1 MDNRLTYSWI
11 ILSLF
16 LSTNGTIRISSFIV
30 SPNKFN
36 ITCQWTDFT
45 TNVIFLRQTQIY
57 PSASGEHSRFYNVL
71 QVKNPASE
79 CHVQTSLPV
88 ACVCIKSSAASCI
101 INNSLEEHIIVQWKC
116 AIVLNETLTESN
128 ITTLTKYK
136 PAKIT
141 TFQVN
146 AFQGVSNVTLKEN
159 STAMLT
165 CISEGFPIPE
175 IGLIKG
181 ETLAIG
187 VSIVQSEISI
197 KGQLNKTFI
206 NVNRQMTGK
215 YTCVA
220 SNIHGQS
227 EQSLY
232 LNILYPPSVIR
243 TENVY
248 ITEGESINITCK
260 YEPGNP
266 PETAVQWIKAD
277 VIYSNKT
284 LLYQRVA
291 RTDAGIYT
299 CIATNTYDNGH
310 TNFTGV
316 DSQRFILHV
325 LYQPIVQRFSL
336 EQFDDNLNVTVSEND
351 NVVFNCVAEGFPSP
365 DMRLLKDSVKLA
377 EFNGKSQ
384 GNTTTRLW
392 HEMPSVGRHD
402 MGQYTCEASNT
413 IGLGGKKMFL
423 NVLFPASRKIPI
435 QNVSN
440 NRNEANIY
448 LGGEVTFSFS
458 ALANPLPTSAEYVWH
473 KCSDTNICTEIA
485 NSSRSY
491 IETYR
496 DFSNLTVV
504 NITESDYGMYILQ
517 VGNGIGKPHMEV
529 YFLKRLSS
537 FPTKPITSVSHI
549 GLISAG
555 LSVVFILVVIF
566 VVACVCLHLRRQK
579 TIGKKRRISV
589 CCSINPL
596 LQRHYRAT
604 SFSALG
610 SVGCSRRGY
619 CSVFFIAC

>member
-1 MDNRLTYSWI
+1 MEVCN
-11 ILSLF
+11 SLKRDID
-16 LSTNGTIRISSFIV
+16 G
-30 SPNKFN
+30 K
-36 ITCQWTDFT
+36 Q
-45 TNVIFLRQTQIY
+45 
-57 PSASGEHSRFYNVL
+57 H
-71 QVKNPASE
+71 
-79 CHVQTSLPV
+79 
-88 ACVCIKSSAASCI
+88 
-101 INNSLEEHIIVQWKC
+101 NNSNKIQTCK
-116 AIVLNETLTESN
+116 NNN
-128 ITTLTKYK
+128 ISK
-136 PAKIT
+136 
-141 TFQVN
+141 
-146 AFQGVSNVTLKEN
+146 
-159 STAMLT
+159 
-165 CISEGFPIPE
+165 
-175 IGLIKG
+175 
-181 ETLAIG
+181 
-187 VSIVQSEISI
+187 ISI

-377 EFNGKSQ
+377 EFN
-384 GNTTTRLW
+384 
-392 HEMPSVGRHD
+392 
-402 MGQYTCEASNT
+402 
-413 IGLGGKKMFL
+413 
-423 NVLFPASRKIPI
+423 
-435 QNVSN
+435 
-440 NRNEANIY
+440 
-448 LGGEVTFSFS
+448 
-458 ALANPLPTSAEYVWH
+458 
-473 KCSDTNICTEIA
+473 
-485 NSSRSY
+485 
-491 IETYR
+491 
-496 DFSNLTVV
+496 
-504 NITESDYGMYILQ
+504 

-555 LSVVFILVVIF
+555 LSVVFILVEKNVGYLF
-566 VVACVCLHLRRQK
+566 VVPSTPYYNDTTAQPPLVPLDRLDVQGEAIALSSSLPAENVDVHSEIYSEIDPQLVED
-579 TIGKKRRISV
+579 IISGDD
-589 CCSINPL
+589 
-596 LQRHYRAT
+596 RAT
-604 SFSALG
+604 NEAQL
-610 SVGCSRRGY
+610 
-619 CSVFFIAC
+619 I

>member
-1 MDNRLTYSWI
+1 
-11 ILSLF
+11 
-16 LSTNGTIRISSFIV
+16 
-30 SPNKFN
+30 
-36 ITCQWTDFT
+36 
-45 TNVIFLRQTQIY
+45 
-57 PSASGEHSRFYNVL
+57 
-71 QVKNPASE
+71 
-79 CHVQTSLPV
+79 
-88 ACVCIKSSAASCI
+88 
-101 INNSLEEHIIVQWKC
+101 
-116 AIVLNETLTESN
+116 
-128 ITTLTKYK
+128 
-136 PAKIT
+136 
-141 TFQVN
+141 
-146 AFQGVSNVTLKEN
+146 
-159 STAMLT
+159 MLT

-266 PETAVQWIKAD
+266 PETAVQWIKAG

-299 CIATNTYDNGH
+299 CIAANTYDNGH

-316 DSQRFILHV
+316 DYQRFILHV

-413 IGLGGKKMFL
+413 IGLGGKKMFF

-435 QNVSN
+435 QDVSN

-448 LGGEVTFSFS
+448 LGGEITFSFS

-517 VGNGIGKPHMEV
+517 VGNGIGKPHTEV

-566 VVACVCLHLRRQK
+566 VVACVHRHLRRRK
-579 TIGKKRRISV
+579 TIGKNVGYLFVVPSTPYYNDTTAQPPLVPLDRLDVQGEAIALSSSLPAENVDVHSEIYSEIDPQQVEDIIS
-589 CCSINPL
+589 
-596 LQRHYRAT
+596 RDDRAT
-604 SFSALG
+604 NEAQLMAEQIRYKGLG
-610 SVGCSRRGY
+610 PPEQGDEPQYIYGRCGR
-619 CSVFFIAC
+619 